1 MAELAALISLCPS
14 PELNLYVSPERVVGI
29 ARAENY
35 GTGSF
40 LCYRQPVNVTL
51 ALLWTRAAAP
61 LSVAT
66 FPVPRY
72 NFGAQASGNADKF
85 KGFAE
90 ECMAEYDL
98 DG

>member
-1 MAELAALISLCPS
+1 MSRRSVSLASPALKITELAPFS
-14 PELNLYVSPERVVGI
+14 VT
-29 ARAENY
+29 AR
-35 GTGSF
+35 
-40 LCYRQPVNVTL
+40 LLPVNVTL